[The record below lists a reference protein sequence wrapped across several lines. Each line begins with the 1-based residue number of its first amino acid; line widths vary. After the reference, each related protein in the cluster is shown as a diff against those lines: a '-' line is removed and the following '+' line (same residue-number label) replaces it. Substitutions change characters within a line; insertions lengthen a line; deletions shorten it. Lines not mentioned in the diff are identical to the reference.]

1 MQGKFGYFVSFIGG
15 LTAVYAVKFV
25 FNTLHYQH
33 GLYSHLL
40 GKQVQCKLKHY

>member
-25 FNTLHYQH
+25 FNTLHCQH
-33 GLYSHLL
+33 QLYSHLL
-40 GKQVQCKLKHY
+40 GKQVKFKM